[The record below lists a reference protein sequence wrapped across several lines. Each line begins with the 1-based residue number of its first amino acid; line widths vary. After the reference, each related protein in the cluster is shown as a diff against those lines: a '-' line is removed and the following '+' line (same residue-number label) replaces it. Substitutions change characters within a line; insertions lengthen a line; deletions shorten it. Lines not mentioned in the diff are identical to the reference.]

1 MFCSFWSYIVVHG
14 VPLGVL
20 GPHVEPCIFS
30 ALPAARSFPGVPLSA
45 QSNTGCPPWLIHSS
59 LTNRPKHTI
68 SLALL
73 HKPARADHE
82 LGRNDTLLFLCCR
95 SPELSDSRA
104 LILLCYSIL
113 RIWRPLYLIYWSR
126 VMAEVQILYQHI
138 HFCSSVFV
146 WSLFI
151 LEVTIQEAK
160 YIFIN
165 VLYKCFSLFLWSF
178 IFRFVRKQ

>member
-82 LGRNDTLLFLCCR
+82 LGRNDTLLFLSLPGAQRLTCAHIVVLLN
-95 SPELSDSRA
+95 PQDLETTLSDLLVKGHGRSSDFISTYSFLQQCFCLKFIYFRSNYSRG
-104 LILLCYSIL
+104 
-113 RIWRPLYLIYWSR
+113 
-126 VMAEVQILYQHI
+126 EVY
-138 HFCSSVFV
+138 
-146 WSLFI
+146 
-151 LEVTIQEAK
+151 
-160 YIFIN
+160 
-165 VLYKCFSLFLWSF
+165 LYKRSL
-178 IFRFVRKQ
+178 